1 MRILILFF
9 CCGMLT
15 LSTFVHGQPV
25 IPLYD
30 GEIPNSRPGDMT
42 ETSTTDNIGITRVT
56 GVSVPTLTVYLP
68 EKKTEF
74 DGTAVVICP
83 GGAYTIL
90 AIDHEG
96 HEVARLLAANGIAAF
111 VLKYRLPKDEIMAD
125 KRIGPLQDAQRA
137 IQLVRERAAEWGID
151 PDRIGIAGFSAGG
164 HLASTASTHFDHVLI
179 PNPKGTSLRPDFSLL
194 IYPVISM
201 ADSITHKGSQTNLLG
216 EQPSAEDKIR
226 FSNDRQVK
234 ASTPPAFVVHATDD
248 TAVPIAN
255 SEAYVS
261 ALKSVGVDATLLTY
275 PQGGHGFGL
284 NNRTTA
290 DRWFDHFLEWLRVH
304 AKR

>member
-1 MRILILFF
+1 MRYPAVILSGILFAT
-9 CCGMLT
+9 MPAE
-15 LSTFVHGQPV
+15 GQTV
-25 IPLYD
+25 INLYD
-30 GEIPNSRPGDMT
+30 GTVPNSRPSAME
-42 ETSTTDNIGITRVT
+42 ETSTTDDNGISRVS
-56 GVSVPTLTVYLP
+56 GVTIPTLTAYFP
-68 EKKTEF
+68 AENTP
-74 DGTAVVICP
+74 GTGQAVIICP
-83 GGAYTIL
+83 GGGYSIL
-90 AIDHEG
+90 AIGHEG
-96 HEVARLLAANGIAAF
+96 YDVAEQLAANGIAAF